1 MENIKLSI
9 SMSIVILALSIAT
22 YIMSIFII
30 IYTFKMLKRI
40 DFLEN
45 TIPTN
50 IKIISKNNKTLYK
63 MVEKLFETKA
73 RNEMEKEDNKSF
85 INKLSYYVQTND
97 ENITTLFKNN
107 EINNDNITSLFV
119 IDKMNDENIKTLFE
133 NITNDINR
141 LSKYV

>member
-119 IDKMNDENIKTLFE
+119 IDKINDENIKTLFE

-141 LSKYV
+141 LSIYV

>member
-63 MVEKLFETKA
+63 MV
-73 RNEMEKEDNKSF
+73 
-85 INKLSYYVQTND
+85 
-97 ENITTLFKNN
+97 
-107 EINNDNITSLFV
+107 
-119 IDKMNDENIKTLFE
+119 
-133 NITNDINR
+133 
-141 LSKYV
+141 

>member
-9 SMSIVILALSIAT
+9 SMSIIILALSTAT
-22 YIMSIFII
+22 YIMSIVII

-119 IDKMNDENIKTLFE
+119 IDKMNDENIKTQFE

-141 LSKYV
+141 LSMYV

>member
-85 INKLSYYVQTND
+85 INKLSYYVQKND

>member
-9 SMSIVILALSIAT
+9 SMSIVIVALSIAT
-22 YIMSIFII
+22 YIMSIVIT
-30 IYTFKMLKRI
+30 IYTFKMIKRI

-50 IKIISKNNKTLYK
+50 IKTISKNNKTLYK

-141 LSKYV
+141 LSMYV

>member
-9 SMSIVILALSIAT
+9 NMTIVIVVLSIAT
-22 YIMSIFII
+22 YIMALVIT
-30 IYTFKMLKRI
+30 IYTFMMIKRI

-45 TIPTN
+45 TIPTH
-50 IKIISKNNKTLYK
+50 IKTISKNNKTLYK
-63 MVEKLFETKA
+63 MVEKLFESKA

>member
-63 MVEKLFETKA
+63 MVEKLFESKA

-119 IDKMNDENIKTLFE
+119 IDKINDENIKTLFE

-141 LSKYV
+141 LSIYV